1 MSGSS
6 FKRPFKAR
14 RTQNRGIAR
23 CEWQPLKDLTIKF
36 RDERSGLVDTMAM
49 HRFDLITEWHLDD
62 PIESVRQVLMA
73 IENWPLWW
81 CAVKRLEALEPF
93 DANGLGLSTG

>member
-1 MSGSS
+1 MSSNCLELQT
-6 FKRPFKAR
+6 F
-14 RTQNRGIAR
+14 
-23 CEWQPLKDLTIKF
+23 L
-36 RDERSGLVDTMAM
+36 
-49 HRFDLITEWHLDD
+49 TEWHLDD

-73 IENWPLWW
+73 IENWSLWW